1 MYICQ
6 RGGAAEALN
15 REPQT
20 LSPNPAKRNPKPQA
34 VSVGR
39 EDTVVAPKPYI
50 LRPHHPYLSVRQICS
65 L

>member
-15 REPQT
+15 RKPQT
-20 LSPNPAKRNPKPQA
+20 LSPNPANRNPKPQA

-50 LRPHHPYLSVRQICS
+50 LRPHHPY
-65 L
+65 